1 MNKYQWK
8 IKEQPLIKEAD
19 FPEVSSAALKLLF
32 NRGLNTQQEIDEFL
46 TPDYSRDIHNP
57 FLFTQMQ
64 KAIDRL
70 YQARESGETVLI
82 YGDYDADGVC
92 GSAILHKAFAKVGLK
107 FQTYLPDREK
117 EGYGLNQ
124 TAVAEFAKQG
134 IKLIITVD
142 CGISNTEEVAL
153 ANNLG
158 LEVIITDHHHVPE
171 KEPEAYAIVHPGW
184 DKNYPFKNL
193 CGGGV
198 AFKTAQA
205 LLRDPRSGLSPD
217 EASTFEKW
225 LLDLVAISTVA
236 DMVQVLGENR
246 TLVKYGL
253 VVLAKTKN
261 LGLNCMFKAGM
272 INPEKIDTFTIGFQ
286 IAPRLNAA
294 GRMSHANNAYQLLTT
309 ENLEEA
315 LVIANQLNKSNVDR
329 QNLTEKMA
337 TEAKKQIGAITEATP
352 VVYAVSEGWNKG
364 VVGLVASK
372 LVQEYARPAFALSQ
386 DGDILV
392 ASGRSVPELNLIESL
407 DTMSDLFL
415 RYGGHSGAAGF
426 SLKKEK
432 FEEFKKRFSEL
443 AQEKL
448 KNFKFEPVLLLDQ
461 KITLAQADWVL
472 VETLENFKPFGE
484 GNNRPKFLIDG
495 LELLMAETIG
505 QDGSHLRLMV
515 KEGEVKRKII
525 CFGFGE
531 ICRLLHPGDFIDVA
545 CEISIN
551 QWNGNKEIQLSLID
565 IKKHTS

>member
-8 IKEQPLIKEAD
+8 IKEQAPVKEAD
-19 FPEVSSAALKLLF
+19 FPEIGPSALRLLF
-32 NRGLNTQQEIDEFL
+32 NRGLTTQEQIDEFL
-46 TPDYSRDIHNP
+46 SPDYSRDIHDP
-57 FLFTQMQ
+57 FLFTQMK
-64 KAIDRL
+64 KAVDRL
-70 YQARESGETVLI
+70 YQAKKTGETVII

-92 GSAILHKAFAKVGLK
+92 GSSILHKAFTKIGLNFK
-107 FQTYLPDREK
+107 TYLPDREK

-124 TAVAEFAKQG
+124 PAIQEFAKQG
-134 IKLIITVD
+134 IKLIVTVD

-153 ANNLG
+153 ANSLG

-171 KEPEAYAIVHPGW
+171 KEPEAYAIIHPSW
-184 DKNYPFKNL
+184 DKKYPFKNL

-198 AFKTAQA
+198 AFKLAQG
-205 LLRDPRSGLSPD
+205 LLRDLKSGLTEKES
-217 EASTFEKW
+217 SSFEKW

-236 DMVQVLGENR
+236 DMVPVLGENR
-246 TLVKYGL
+246 TLIKYGL
-253 VVLAKTKN
+253 IVLAKTKN
-261 LGLNCMFKAGM
+261 LGLDCLFKAAV

-294 GRMSHANNAYQLLTT
+294 GRMSHANNAYQLITT

-315 LVIANQLNKSNVDR
+315 LVIANQLNKSNTDR
-329 QNLTEKMA
+329 QNLTEKMV
-337 TEAKKQIGAITEATP
+337 TEAKKQIGEINDKIP
-352 VVYAVSEGWNKG
+352 VIYAVSEGWNKG
-364 VVGLVASK
+364 VIGLVASK

-407 DTMSDLFL
+407 DSISDLFL

-432 FEEFKKRFSEL
+432 FEEFKKRFSDL
-443 AQEKL
+443 AKKKL
-448 KNFKFEPVLLLDQ
+448 KGCKFELTLLLDQ
-461 KITLAQADWVL
+461 EITLQQADWVL
-472 VETLENFKPFGE
+472 VETLENFKPYGE
-484 GNNRPKFLIDG
+484 GNTRPKFLINN

-515 KEGEVKRKII
+515 KEGEIKRKII

-531 ICRLLHPGDFIDVA
+531 ICQLLHPGDFIDVA

-565 IKKHTS
+565 IKKHNS

>member
-1 MNKYQWK
+1 
-8 IKEQPLIKEAD
+8 
-19 FPEVSSAALKLLF
+19 
-32 NRGLNTQQEIDEFL
+32 
-46 TPDYSRDIHNP
+46 
-57 FLFTQMQ
+57 MQ
-64 KAIDRL
+64 KVIDRL
-70 YQARESGETVLI
+70 YQAREAGETVLI

-92 GSAILHKAFAKVGLK
+92 GSAILHKVFTKVNLK
-107 FQTYLPDREK
+107 FKTYLPDREK

-124 TAVAEFAKQG
+124 PAVTKFSKQG

-153 ANNLG
+153 ANSLG
-158 LEVIITDHHHVPE
+158 LAVIITDHHHVPE

-184 DKNYPFKNL
+184 DKKYPFKNL

-205 LLRDPRSGLSPD
+205 LLKDRRSGLSPE
-217 EASTFEKW
+217 EALTFEKW

-253 VVLAKTKN
+253 IVLAKTKN
-261 LGLNCMFKAGM
+261 IGLSCLFKAAA
-272 INPEKIDTFTIGFQ
+272 INSEKIDTFTIGFQ

-315 LVIANQLNKSNVDR
+315 LVIANQLNKSNIDR
-329 QNLTEKMA
+329 QNLTEKMV
-337 TEAKKQIGAITEATP
+337 TEAKKQIGVITEAIP

-386 DGDILV
+386 DGEILV

-407 DTMSDLFL
+407 DAMSDLFL

-432 FEEFKKRFSEL
+432 FEEFKKRFNEL
-443 AQEKL
+443 AQKKL
-448 KNFKFEPVLLLDQ
+448 KNFKFEPALLLDQ
-461 KITLAQADWVL
+461 EITLAQADWVL

-484 GNNRPKFLIDG
+484 GNNRPKFLINN

-515 KEGEVKRKII
+515 SAKDPLRQSFPDRGSFSLAGSAASASDPSGKEGAIKRKII

-531 ICRLLHPGDFIDVA
+531 ICQLLRPGDFIDVA